1 MGARTTAPI
10 RTLAGAVAAL
20 ALVTALTSC
29 DSSGSSNSLPAPA
42 GSGSGSAESF
52 DQVIAGAP
60 VADASA
66 IPAGSLMAKI
76 RSRGSLNV
84 GGTDAA
90 ALFSLKDPVSGK
102 LTGFD
107 AGLAQMLARY
117 ITGKPNENLV
127 TVTADTREALLQN
140 GTVDTVFAT
149 YTITPARAQK
159 VAFAGPYY
167 SSGDAI
173 LVAASNN
180 GIKTVTDLAG
190 RSVCTESSST
200 AANDIKQY
208 APSAKVILFQTNAEC
223 EQAVEQGRADAYVL
237 DQALLLGDQYR
248 DKGVKV
254 VGTPFTT
261 EPYGIGVP
269 LGSPEMKAFV
279 NDWLKLIESD
289 GSWAKLWQA
298 TIGTALTGQ
307 PPTPPVIGSAQGS

>member
-1 MGARTTAPI
+1 MGARRTTPI
-10 RTLAGAVAAL
+10 RALAGAAAAL
-20 ALVTALTSC
+20 ALVAGLAGC
-29 DSSGSSNSLPAPA
+29 EGANGAPVMA
-42 GSGSGSAESF
+42 SPWQPDFASVVDE
-52 DQVIAGAP
+52 AP

-107 AGLAQMLARY
+107 AGLAQMLAQY
-117 ITGKPNENLV
+117 ITGKPTENLV

-167 SSGDAI
+167 ASGDAI
-173 LVAASNN
+173 LVAASNTS
-180 GIKTVTDLAG
+180 IKAVADLG
-190 RSVCTESSST
+190 GKTVCTESSST

-208 APSAKVILFQTNAEC
+208 APTAKVILFQTNAEC
-223 EQAVEQGRADAYVL
+223 EQAVEQKRADAYVL

-248 DKGVKV
+248 DKNVKV

-269 LGSPEMKAFV
+269 LGSPEMKTFV
-279 NDWLKLIESD
+279 NGWLKLIESD
-289 GSWAKLWQA
+289 GEWAKLWQA

-307 PPTPPVIGSAQGS
+307 PPAPPVIGSAQGS